1 MLDGS
6 TDRFL
11 DFFDRSR
18 SKIGL
23 ILLGFMVMVPLGLL
37 GIDSVGKSSDRER
50 LYPISGSSDSG
61 RDGDSVGL
69 DGASNSGL
77 DVESSENSPSGPSK
91 RRSGSNATS
100 MADGEATGG
109 QSSMVDNNVTTLGP
123 ERLEPIGPDDLT
135 LDSSGVGSTVTPP
148 TTKKPVTTRRKAK
161 TATTRRRATTAR
173 RRTTTTKRRT
183 TTTKRRTTTTKRRAT
198 TTRKPTTV
206 APATVVVGPQPTLGP
221 PPPTALLD
229 LEPPSHI
236 DK

>member
-6 TDRFL
+6 SDRFL

-37 GIDSVGKSSDRER
+37 GVDSVGKSSDGER
-50 LYPISGSSDSG
+50 LYPVSGSSDSG
-61 RDGDSVGL
+61 RDGDSAGI
-69 DGASNSGL
+69 DGASSSGL
-77 DVESSENSPSGPSK
+77 DVESSERSPNGPSK
-91 RRSGSNATS
+91 RRSGSSVTS
-100 MADGEATGG
+100 VAGGATGG
-109 QSSMVDNNVTTLGP
+109 QSSMVDNDVTTLGP
-123 ERLEPIGPDDLT
+123 EQIEPIGPDDLT
-135 LDSSGVGSTVTPP
+135 LDSSGVGSTVAPP

-161 TATTRRRATTAR
+161 TTTTRRLA
-173 RRTTTTKRRT
+173 T

-206 APATVVVGPQPTLGP
+206 PPATVVVGPQPTLGP

-229 LEPPSHI
+229 AEPPNHI